1 MQFMAIN
8 EWWTGDTQQ
17 RFWMEITD
25 RDDLGADLIAPTTN
39 GSGSPYWGYELITY
53 VQPGDVVLHW
63 HKTLA
68 GEPGIV
74 GWSQATGSYEDTD
87 ISWQAHGTVGRDSG
101 TLEPRP
107 AWRMPL
113 LNYTPLVEPV
123 LIRDIRASE
132 AELRRVSTDLQGQYP
147 SGTLYF
153 PFQFSDKREL
163 RAQQTYFVKMPYE
176 VLDELSLGH
185 VRLAGQPLRATPSG
199 GETQSRGKVAKRG
212 GSGYL
217 ADSVVRSAV
226 EWRAVD
232 LAVEAYK
239 AEGYTVDYTG
249 ASNPYDLEVRLGADM
264 RRVEVKGSSGA
275 ATTVELTS
283 GEVDNS
289 RDAMPTDL
297 FVVDSIQWEREYDGS
312 VRAYSGDVRWWKG
325 WTADDA
331 SLKAIRF
338 RLKLPSGG
346 KVWDLPG
353 L

>member
-1 MQFMAIN
+1 MAIN
-8 EWWTGDTQQ
+8 EWWTGDLQQ

-39 GSGSPYWGYELITY
+39 GSGDPYWGYELITY

-123 LIRDIRASE
+123 LIREIRASE
-132 AELRRVSTDLQGQYP
+132 VALRQVSTDLQKQHPG
-147 SGTLYF
+147 GTLYF

-176 VLDELSLGH
+176 VLDALSLGH
-185 VRLAGQPLRATPSG
+185 VLQAGRSPHATPSSG
-199 GETQSRGKVAKRG
+199 GMQPKGKVAKRG

-232 LAVEAYK
+232 LAVEAYEAK
-239 AEGYTVDYTG
+239 GYTVDYTG
-249 ASNPYDLEVRLGADM
+249 ASKPYDLEVQLGGDR

-275 ATTVELTS
+275 AATVELTCD
-283 GEVDNS
+283 EVDNS
-289 RDAMPTDL
+289 RGLTPTDL
-297 FVVDSIQWEREYDGS
+297 FVVDSIQWEREDDGS
-312 VRAYSGDVRWWKG
+312 VRAYSGNARWWKD
-325 WTADDA
+325 WTAADV

-338 RLKLPSGG
+338 RLTLPSGG
-346 KVWDLPG
+346 KV
-353 L
+353 